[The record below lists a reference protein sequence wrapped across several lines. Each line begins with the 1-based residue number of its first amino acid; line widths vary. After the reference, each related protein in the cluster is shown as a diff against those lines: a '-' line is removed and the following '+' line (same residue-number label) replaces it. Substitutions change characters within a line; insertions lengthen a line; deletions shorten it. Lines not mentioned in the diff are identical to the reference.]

1 MNAKKKSEVKRWLL
15 PMLMCMFLFMTGGCD
30 SNEEF
35 ESFDGYE
42 TLKLSE
48 WNDEWNQYFKDPWVH
63 WETYKNQEGVVVK
76 TNVDNGWYE
85 AIEIEIINPPTGKRS
100 GRYLPI
106 NINRNHLQ
114 EGTKI
119 IFSGEARDNS
129 TLDKFG
135 IPLIHKN
142 IQIKT
147 HVINNYKTNIMNS
160 DRHALTH
167 CETRANNRI

>member
-1 MNAKKKSEVKRWLL
+1 MNAKKKTKMEHWLL
-15 PMLMCMFLFMTGGCD
+15 PMLICIFLVLAGGCD
-30 SNEEF
+30 SNEDF
-35 ESFDGYE
+35 ETFEGYE

-48 WNDEWNQYFKDPWVH
+48 WKEEWNQYFEGEWIH

-76 TNVDNGWYE
+76 TNIGNGEYE

-106 NINRNHLQ
+106 NINRNNLQ

-129 TLDKFG
+129 RLDYFG
-135 IPLIHKN
+135 IPLILKN
-142 IQIKT
+142 IQIKKD
-147 HVINNYKTNIMNS
+147 VLIN
-160 DRHALTH
+160 
-167 CETRANNRI
+167 